1 MKIIMFRHGRNHSS
15 IYKSQLLSDEQFAQQ
30 ELYLLAR
37 PPLDNMGAQQPVPRP
52 GQNNRQY
59 VMAEKWQ

>member
-1 MKIIMFRHGRNHSS
+1 MKIIMFRHGRASSS
-15 IYKSQLLSDEQFAQQ
+15 IYKSQLLSDEQFAQRKV
-30 ELYLLAR
+30 YLLAR
-37 PPLDNMGAQQPVPRP
+37 PPLDVMQEQRPVPRP

>member
-1 MKIIMFRHGRNHSS
+1 MKIIMFRHGRDNSS
-15 IYKSQLLSDEQFAQQ
+15 IYKGQLLSDKQFAQRGMH
-30 ELYLLAR
+30 LLAR
-37 PPLDNMGAQQPVPRP
+37 PPLDDMDEQQSVPRP